1 MNKKEGKPLPR
12 SRFEKIIAWWRRLA
26 GLVSY
31 DQQSFVETLEK
42 YSRHGLFSPNSV
54 AMLQGVFHVNEMRVR
69 DIMIPRSQAKM
80 VAKNA
85 GYDTIMDL
93 FIKSGHSRFPVLDD
107 KHDHIEGVLL
117 AKDLLRHSSSA
128 ASEDFDIGEYLRQ
141 PFIVPESKRL
151 NVLLEEFRRS
161 RNHLAIVVDEYGS
174 VSGLVTIED
183 VLEQIVGDISDEH
196 DVAEDSYILRHGEGE
211 YSVKAITPIEDFNRY
226 FSSRIDEQ
234 SADTI
239 GGAVIHALGYLPKN
253 GQRIQLSHFSFEVV
267 RADNRRIH
275 LFRVRK

>member
-1 MNKKEGKPLPR
+1 MNKEEAPSLRRWLKKAR
-12 SRFEKIIAWWRRLA
+12 AWGRRLL
-26 GLVSY
+26 GFTSY
-31 DQQSFVETLEK
+31 DRQSFIETLEK
-42 YSRHGLFSPNSV
+42 YSRQGLFDPNSV

-85 GYDTIMDL
+85 GYDAIMDL
-93 FIKSGHSRFPVLDD
+93 FIESSHSRVPVLDD
-107 KHDHIEGVLL
+107 KHDKIEGVLL
-117 AKDLLRHSSSA
+117 AKDLLRCSRTDEADH
-128 ASEDFDIGEYLRQ
+128 FDLSEYLRQ

-151 NVLLEEFRRS
+151 NVLLEEFKRS

-174 VSGLVTIED
+174 VCGLVTIED
-183 VLEQIVGDISDEH
+183 VLEQIVGDITDEH
-196 DVAEDSYILRHGEGE
+196 DVAEDSYILSHGNGE
-211 YSVKAITPIEDFNRY
+211 YSVKAITPIEDFNQY
-226 FSSRIDEQ
+226 FSSRIDAR

-253 GQRIQLSHFSFEVV
+253 GEKIQLAYFSFEVV
-267 RADNRRIH
+267 RADNRCVH